1 MARSIDGELDA
12 QVRLLRVKARSWSF
26 SRSGGQGQGLKVIS
40 KGQGVKVMCKDAT
53 FPTFVGFPT
62 FQ

>member
-26 SRSGGQGQGLKVIS
+26 SRSGGQGQGIKVLS

-53 FPTFVGFPT
+53 FLLL
-62 FQ
+62 